1 MPPGSNIESFHA
13 VFQKQDYAIQLSLGG
28 RLYECKVFL
37 LGLLIGPVRA
47 ASTNKD
53 RWVVNALGRVRDQ
66 LR

>member
-37 LGLLIGPVRA
+37 AELLIGPVIA
-47 ASTNKD
+47 ANTNKD
-53 RWVVNALGRVRDQ
+53 WWAGNALGS
-66 LR
+66 LT